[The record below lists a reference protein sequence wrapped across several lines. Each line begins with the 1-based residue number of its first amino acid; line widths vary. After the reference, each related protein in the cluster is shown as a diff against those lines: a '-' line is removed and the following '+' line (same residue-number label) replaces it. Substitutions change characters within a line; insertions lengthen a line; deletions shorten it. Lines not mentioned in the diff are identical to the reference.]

1 VSFAQHGPWEHRHK
15 AASGHLDVASGD
27 SPRIFRFEG
36 TGRASAF
43 FEKGVGSQM
52 TGSSWQKPEPDKL
65 FYWRSTMTIKS
76 LLLGSAAALVAVS
89 GARAADAVM
98 AEPEAVEY
106 VRVCDAYGAGYFYIP
121 GTETCLKIAGRVR
134 YQINFSDN
142 DNGWKKQAQAML
154 NFTAKSDTE
163 LGTLTSYIEMEANSL
178 SGNIGGSVDTFDA
191 TGKLVDSKEDG
202 VFGLGH
208 AWIQLGG
215 LKMGRSD
222 TLFDGSINGE
232 FDSYGG
238 NAIHFLGYTFSSGNG
253 FTFTLNLE
261 EENFDVDYLPNV
273 VAKASY
279 TQGGYTLDAWA
290 AYDDGDFAAE
300 GDEFALKAIL
310 TAKVSDPFTL
320 QIGAT
325 YNSGVN
331 FYDNDY
337 TWSVGASGKYQVNE
351 KLAVTL
357 GAQYLGDFLDADPI
371 PALPLVQ
378 TVFKQGK
385 SDWKAGIVVNYVIV
399 PQFTTELAVNYDA
412 GVGTDDDSV
421 SGYLRFQREF

>member
-1 VSFAQHGPWEHRHK
+1 
-15 AASGHLDVASGD
+15 
-27 SPRIFRFEG
+27 
-36 TGRASAF
+36 
-43 FEKGVGSQM
+43 
-52 TGSSWQKPEPDKL
+52 
-65 FYWRSTMTIKS
+65 MTIKS

-121 GTETCLKIAGRVR
+121 GTETCLKLAGRVR
-134 YQINFSDN
+134 YQIDFDDD
-142 DNGWKKQAQAML
+142 DNGWRKKASAML

-163 LGTLTSYIEMEANSL
+163 LGTLTSYIEMEAVRESGTGLEVIVTEDPVGTFNEKINGYWSL
-178 SGNIGGSVDTFDA
+178 N
-191 TGKLVDSKEDG
+191 
-202 VFGLGH
+202 H

-215 LKMGRSD
+215 LKMGVSD

-238 NAIHFLGYTFSSGNG
+238 DAIHFMGYTFSSGNG

-261 EENFDVDYLPNV
+261 EDTYNVNYLPNV

-290 AYDDGDFAAE
+290 AFDDEDLAGSSS
-300 GDEFALKAIL
+300 EFALKAIL

-325 YNSGVN
+325 YNSDPN
-331 FYDNDY
+331 FYSNGAD
-337 TWSVGASGKYQVNE
+337 WSIGASGKYQVNE
-351 KLAVTL
+351 KLALTA
-357 GAQYLGDFLDADPI
+357 GAQYFGGDYTTGDGEWAAGVVVDY
-371 PALPLVQ
+371 
-378 TVFKQGK
+378 TV
-385 SDWKAGIVVNYVIV
+385 V
-399 PQFTTELAVNYDA
+399 PQFLVELAVNYKTDQNNSGSD
-412 GVGTDDDSV
+412 GVD
-421 SGYLRFQREF
+421 GYLRFQREF

>member
-1 VSFAQHGPWEHRHK
+1 
-15 AASGHLDVASGD
+15 
-27 SPRIFRFEG
+27 
-36 TGRASAF
+36 
-43 FEKGVGSQM
+43 
-52 TGSSWQKPEPDKL
+52 
-65 FYWRSTMTIKS
+65 MTIKS

-134 YQINFSDN
+134 YQINFTDN
-142 DNGWKKQAQAML
+142 DNGWKKQAQGML

-178 SGNIGGSVDTFDA
+178 SGNIGGGVVTTDA
-191 TGKLVDSKEDG
+191 SGNETAVQPDG
-202 VFGLGH
+202 AFGFGH

-232 FDSYGG
+232 FDAYGG
-238 NAIHFLGYTFSSGNG
+238 GAIHFIGYTFSSGNG

-261 EENFDVDYLPNV
+261 EENYDVDYLPNV

-290 AYDDGDFAAE
+290 AYDDADTVAFNDA
-300 GDEFALKAIL
+300 FALKAIL

-325 YNSGVN
+325 YNSDVN

-337 TWSVGASGKYQVNE
+337 KWSIGASGKYQVNE
-351 KLAVTL
+351 KLALTL
-357 GAQYLGDFLDADPI
+357 GAQYLADQLVVGGDNGLD
-371 PALPLVQ
+371 
-378 TVFKQGK
+378 
-385 SDWKAGIVVNYVIV
+385 DWKAGIVVNYTIV

-412 GVGTDDDSV
+412 GAGPADDSV

>member
-1 VSFAQHGPWEHRHK
+1 
-15 AASGHLDVASGD
+15 
-27 SPRIFRFEG
+27 
-36 TGRASAF
+36 
-43 FEKGVGSQM
+43 
-52 TGSSWQKPEPDKL
+52 
-65 FYWRSTMTIKS
+65 MTIKS

-121 GTETCLKIAGRVR
+121 GTETCLKIGGRVR

-142 DNGWKKQAQAML
+142 DNGWRKQAQGL
-154 NFTAKSDTE
+154 LHFTAKSDTE

-178 SGNIGGSVDTFDA
+178 SGNIGGAVISTTGGAVTNVQVD
-191 TGKLVDSKEDG
+191 GG
-202 VFGLGH
+202 FGLAH

-232 FDSYGG
+232 FDSFGG
-238 NAIHFLGYTFSSGNG
+238 AAIHFIGYTFTSGNG

-261 EENFDVDYLPNV
+261 EENNNIDYLPNV

-290 AYDDGDFAAE
+290 AYDDADTAAFN
-300 GDEFALKAIL
+300 DAFSLKAIL

-320 QIGAT
+320 QLGAT
-325 YNSGVN
+325 YNSDIS

-351 KLAVTL
+351 KLSITA
-357 GAQYLGDFLDADPI
+357 GAQYFADNLNPDAVVAP
-371 PALPLVQ
+371 PAFQPV
-378 TVFKQGK
+378 TFGEDK
-385 SDWKAGIVVNYVIV
+385 WTAGIVVNYVIV
-399 PQFTTELAVNYDA
+399 PQFTTELAVNYDS
-412 GVGTDDDSV
+412 GVGNLDDSV
-421 SGYLRFQREF
+421 NGYLRFQREF